1 MTDSDL
7 DIDRKLAFLKLGC
20 ESREA
25 LRELQPVIAERIG
38 AIMTDFYG
46 HITGVR
52 ELRDML
58 ASERTIAHVQAAQEK
73 HWLNLFRGTFD
84 RPYVEQAQRIGDAHY
99 RHNLLPSWYI
109 GGYCFTLNSLI
120 AVAVDHYRHEPAKL
134 MAAIQAINRA
144 VFLDM
149 DLALN
154 VYHEAVLSTRERE
167 KTELKAAMAAAESAN
182 QAKSEF
188 LATVSHEVRTPLNGV
203 LGMAGLL
210 LDAQLNEE
218 QRHFAATIRD
228 SGEMLLDLINDI
240 LDFSKIE
247 AGRLELEVTD
257 FEPSPLVESIIELLA
272 PRAHAK
278 QIDLVSCVHPD
289 LPPVLSGDSGRLRQ
303 IMLNLVGN
311 AIKFTKAGGVALELR
326 LERIIGH
333 SMIMLC
339 RITDTGIGIPTHAQS
354 KLFQRFSQ
362 GDAATT
368 RTHGGT
374 GLGLAICKQLVSL
387 MGGEIGVESEPGKG
401 SCFWFKVPLGRGR
414 SVSNRAARLAIAKAA
429 LAGKSVLLIDD
440 HEMNLRVIGLQL
452 RSLGMSVETALGATE
467 GLAAMRR
474 AAEEARPFAIAMI
487 DHMMP
492 EIDGPAL
499 ARLVRAVPDLA
510 VTKLVL
516 CSSTS
521 MVGSDAAAQRL
532 GFDAA
537 LPKPLHGDKIVLR
550 LGRLMGAELREDNP
564 DMPRAWEAPMES
576 LRILIADDNKVNQ
589 KLATILLTKAGHRVD
604 VAGNGIEAVHAV
616 CQRHYDL
623 VLMDVQMPEMDGL
636 EATRRIRSLPAET
649 SRIPIIAMTANTMA
663 EDRILCERAG
673 MNGYVSKPIDVG
685 LLMMEVARCAGR
697 DSDGMPIRK
706 PQPTAPASTDT
717 PIGADTE
724 AAVAELLNLL
734 SGTNG

>member
-1 MTDSDL
+1 MSSSDL
-7 DIDRKLAFLKLGC
+7 DIDRKLAFLKLGR

-25 LRELQPVIAERIG
+25 LREIEPVIAERIG
-38 AIMTDFYG
+38 AIMTEFYE
-46 HITGVR
+46 HILDVR
-52 ELRDML
+52 ELREML
-58 ASERTIAHVQAAQEK
+58 ANERTIAHVQAAQEK
-73 HWLNLFRGTFD
+73 HWLSLFRAGFD
-84 RPYVEQAQRIGDAHY
+84 RQYVEQAQRIGDAHY
-99 RHNLLPSWYI
+99 RHNLLPSLYI
-109 GGYCFTLNSLI
+109 GGYCFMLNSLVVA
-120 AVAVDHYRHEPAKL
+120 AVEHHRDEPAKL
-134 MAAIQAINRA
+134 ITAIQAINRA

-167 KTELKAAMAAAESAN
+167 KTELKVAMAAAESAN
-182 QAKSEF
+182 LAKSEF

-210 LDAQLNEE
+210 LDTRLDEE

-228 SGEMLLDLINDI
+228 SGEILLDLINDI

-247 AGRLELEVTD
+247 AGRLELEVAD

-289 LPPVLSGDSGRLRQ
+289 LPPVLSGDPGRLRQ

-326 LERIIGH
+326 LERITGH

-339 RITDTGIGIPTHAQS
+339 RITDTGIGIPAHVQA

-368 RTHGGT
+368 RIHGGT
-374 GLGLAICKQLVSL
+374 GLGLAICRQLVSL

-414 SVSNRAARLAIAKAA
+414 SVSSRAARLAVAKAA
-429 LAGKSVLLIDD
+429 LVGKSVLLIDD
-440 HEMNLRVIGLQL
+440 HEMNLRVVGLQL

-474 AAEEARPFAIAMI
+474 ALEAARPFAIAMI
-487 DHMMP
+487 DHLMP
-492 EIDGPAL
+492 EMDGPAL
-499 ARLVRAVPDLA
+499 ARLVRAAPDLA
-510 VTKLVL
+510 ATKLVL
-516 CSSTS
+516 CSSAGL
-521 MVGSDAAAQRL
+521 VGSDTAAQRL

-550 LGRLMGAELREDNP
+550 LGRLMGAELLEDNP

-576 LRILIADDNKVNQ
+576 LRILLADDNKVNQ

-616 CQRHYDL
+616 CQRQYDL

-636 EATRRIRSLPAET
+636 EATRRIRSLPADT

-673 MNGYVSKPIDVG
+673 MNGYVSKPIDVS
-685 LLMMEVARCAGR
+685 LLMLEVARCAGR
-697 DSDGMPIRK
+697 DHDGMPTRK
-706 PQPTAPASTDT
+706 PSPAAAAPTDASVC
-717 PIGADTE
+717 ADTE
-724 AAVAELLNLL
+724 AAVADLLNLL
-734 SGTNG
+734 NGTNG